1 LAAPGGDMSTGT
13 ANGVYS
19 TLNTG
24 LTAPASDSYAYYQG
38 TSMATPHVVGVA
50 ALMLAKNSALT
61 PDEVESKLK
70 STTRAFPGS
79 CSQCGTG
86 IVNASAA
93 VDAASGGGGGNV
105 NELESNNT
113 RATAQVIAVNPATVA
128 GTIGSTSDTD
138 YFKLT
143 VGAGKTL
150 TSTLTP
156 NVNSDYDLYL
166 YDAAGTQLASSIK
179 GTGQI
184 DSIVRTNTGGSATT
198 WYVRVYYYSG
208 GTGATNG
215 KYTLGLSQ

>member
-1 LAAPGGDMSTGT
+1 MSGGS

-24 LTAPASDSYAYYQG
+24 TTTPGSDSYAYYQG
-38 TSMATPHVVGVA
+38 TSMATPHVVGVV
-50 ALMLAKNSALT
+50 ALMLAKNGALT
-61 PDEVESKLK
+61 PDQVESMLK
-70 STTRAFPGS
+70 STARAFPGG
-79 CSQCGTG
+79 CAQCGTG

-93 VDAASGGGGGNV
+93 VDAAMGGGGGGNV
-105 NELESNNT
+105 NEVESNNT
-113 RATAQVIAVNPATVA
+113 MATAQAITVNPAMVA

-138 YFKLT
+138 YYRLT

-156 NVNSDYDLYL
+156 NANSDYDLYL
-166 YDAAGTQLASSIK
+166 YNSSGTLLAQSIK
-179 GTGQI
+179 GTGLVDQ
-184 DSIVRTNTGGSATT
+184 IVRTNTGGSAVS